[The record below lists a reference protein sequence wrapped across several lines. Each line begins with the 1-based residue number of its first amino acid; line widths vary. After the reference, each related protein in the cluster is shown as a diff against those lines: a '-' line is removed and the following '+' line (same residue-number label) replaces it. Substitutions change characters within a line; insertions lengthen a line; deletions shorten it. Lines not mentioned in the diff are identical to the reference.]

1 MQVPLATM
9 MEEGQ
14 EGWGEQREESRL
26 ASGVVW
32 KVAPESAIQ
41 SGLADRSPTAGG
53 TEGGGLTVVLKAQ
66 PTRPGEAP
74 EGVAHRDVG

>member
-14 EGWGEQREESRL
+14 EWWGGRIEENRL

-32 KVAPESAIQ
+32 KVAPKSAIQ
-41 SGLADRSPTAGG
+41 SGLA
-53 TEGGGLTVVLKAQ
+53 VVLK
-66 PTRPGEAP
+66 E
-74 EGVAHRDVG
+74 